1 GAGAAAAGAGAVAA
15 GAAAGA
21 LGADVVA
28 VLGGTICVVA
38 PPATV
43 SRPIRSS
50 GGSSRNVYSRTNL
63 PDDQFNSTSRST
75 NGSLIGC
82 DEVIRTTAVPLA
94 RRSTAKR
101 RLLSAGLYS
110 RPAWRKASTGARRA
124 LREPASSRPSA
135 VTSTSARKGCPSAD
149 WTVSLPSPA
158 ASADVG
164 TPPASAAATAS
175 ASRVG
180 APL

>member
-1 GAGAAAAGAGAVAA
+1 MPASVSPERTVTSPGAGVAAEVAAVAGVAAGCTAGARAGAGAAAAGRSVRAAGAGAAAAGAGAVAA

-110 RPAWRKASTGARRA
+110 RPAWRKASTGARR
-124 LREPASSRPSA
+124 
-135 VTSTSARKGCPSAD
+135 
-149 WTVSLPSPA
+149 
-158 ASADVG
+158 
-164 TPPASAAATAS
+164 
-175 ASRVG
+175 
-180 APL
+180 